1 MGKSTIV
8 IAILN
13 SFLYVYQRVLLDLCG
28 DEKTQPASHS
38 YRGQHLEHGPSEIHS
53 DIGIPRLSNNPQET
67 SKAGSSG
74 KFM

>member
-1 MGKSTIV
+1 M
-8 IAILN
+8 
-13 SFLYVYQRVLLDLCG
+13 DLCG

-67 SKAGSSG
+67 SKAGSSS